1 MLNTCS
7 FIGRLVVEPELKT
20 TVGGTAFTKA
30 RIAVQRDIPKN
41 KGALNESGFKDF
53 ESDFIPFAVWGPT
66 AQYLAKVQKGKMIS
80 VTGRMQ
86 TSQYTDAQNNKQTGF
101 ELNVESWYALEKSH
115 NENNG
120 SNNNSA
126 RNQQQPQQQQPQQS
140 FGQNQASFGQ
150 NQQSQSFQQPQQGF
164 LQPSS
169 GGFGQGQQPS
179 FQQPQQVFQQPSSG
193 GFGQNQQN
201 NGFGNGFNSP
211 TNFQ

>member
-20 TVGGTAFTKA
+20 TGGGTAFTKA

-41 KGALNESGFKDF
+41 KGALNENGFKDF
-53 ESDFIPFAVWGPT
+53 ESDFIPFAVWGTT

-101 ELNVESWYALEKSH
+101 ELNVESWYALEKSP
-115 NENNG
+115 NENNS
-120 SNNNSA
+120 SNNDSA
-126 RNQQQPQQQQPQQS
+126 RNQQQPQQQQSQQS

-150 NQQSQSFQQPQQGF
+150 NQQPSFQQPQQGF
-164 LQPSS
+164 
-169 GGFGQGQQPS
+169 QQPQQG
-179 FQQPQQVFQQPSSG
+179 FQQPQQGFQQPSSG
-193 GFGQNQQN
+193 GFGQQ